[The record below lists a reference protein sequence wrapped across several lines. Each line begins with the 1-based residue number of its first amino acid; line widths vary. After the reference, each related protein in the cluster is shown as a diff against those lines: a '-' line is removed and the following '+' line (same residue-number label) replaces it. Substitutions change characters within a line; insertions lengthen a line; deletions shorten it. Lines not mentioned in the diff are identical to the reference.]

1 MKIWLSLQ
9 NISKEKNGLKHL
21 KDLEHINTLNYGWTE
36 KKKTFRL
43 KEDNFYYRIKGKI
56 NDFEVWYYVGKLDK
70 HKRP

>member
-1 MKIWLSLQ
+1 MAKFTKYIKG
-9 NISKEKNGLKHL
+9 KE
-21 KDLEHINTLNYGWTE
+21 WTQAPKRFRTYKQAKLWVDR

-43 KEDNFYYRIKGKI
+43 KEDTFYYRIKGKI